1 MILCGCAGKHAG
13 THAGARGVADR
24 SANRPSA
31 RTNVIRRAAKVATV
45 AAAAAL
51 LMSAPAAAADEAQGT
66 IHYTSRS
73 GPISVTVK
81 HAYLVKGP
89 DTVTDKIVRR
99 IVLSPDDLA
108 PKLRTC
114 ATMICGDG
122 DMEAGLTIDLDVGPR
137 LNYWFVADGQRI
149 QYSGT
154 AVPSTLKLTTDT
166 PQRMA
171 GTWEVDDSAAG
182 GPRAQIIFD
191 ATLLKVFT
199 KAH

>member
-1 MILCGCAGKHAG
+1 MTVCGCAG
-13 THAGARGVADR
+13 TRAGAPGIAHRAAKR
-24 SANRPSA
+24 ASACPS
-31 RTNVIRRAAKVATV
+31 VIRRGAKLATV
-45 AAAAAL
+45 TAAVL

-154 AVPSTLKLTTDT
+154 AVPSTLNLTTDT

-171 GTWEVDDSAAG
+171 GTWELDDSAAG

>member
-1 MILCGCAGKHAG
+1 MTVCGCAG
-13 THAGARGVADR
+13 TRTGAPGIPHR
-24 SANRPSA
+24 SAKRASA
-31 RTNVIRRAAKVATV
+31 CPRAIRRGAKLATV
-45 AAAAAL
+45 TAAAL

-171 GTWEVDDSAAG
+171 GTWELDDSAAG